1 MPQGAGSHAVRGGAL
16 RLGAGRGTAAV
27 RVEGGAQLP
36 VEGLGRLRGGVW
48 RLEEEP
54 EQVEGGA
61 LGSESKGVGSQALGA
76 GLQPRHEAELGPDN
90 TIHLPE
96 CPGHSHGGRRQT
108 QATDWSEETCG
119 PLSHQV

>member
-16 RLGAGRGTAAV
+16 GLGAGRGTAAV
-27 RVEGGAQLP
+27 RVEGGAQPP

-61 LGSESKGVGSQALGA
+61 LGSETEGVASQALGA
-76 GLQPRHEAELGPDN
+76 GLQPVCGAAPVLEKGPRIAE
-90 TIHLPE
+90 
-96 CPGHSHGGRRQT
+96 GGAVGQGAEPR
-108 QATDWSEETCG
+108 ALKAGAKEPCEELNPKT
-119 PLSHQV
+119 